1 MCSLFMVAI
10 IGADLVFTYSDSM
23 IMMITIVIAI
33 VVALIITVGF
43 SFSFR
48 KLSAYTF
55 LKVKTYNFHHMQF
68 LNHQKN
74 TLSHTKWPSVS

>member
-1 MCSLFMVAI
+1 LFMVAI

-23 IMMITIVIAI
+23 IRMMTIAI
-33 VVALIITVGF
+33 VVALIVTVGF

-68 LNHQKN
+68 LNHLKN